1 MTTTTQAA
9 ITVIAA
15 LWSVFCFL
23 CGFSFGRRDEDH
35 ECFCSRTSSVH
46 TSKSNDLLGQ
56 PRLRTDYSPS
66 VDRKV
71 TSDVDAFIKLRNQKV
86 AENIGKDPPD
96 HEQHL

>member
-23 CGFSFGRRDEDH
+23 CGFSYGRRDED
-35 ECFCSRTSSVH
+35 
-46 TSKSNDLLGQ
+46 DLPSFIDDRPRDVLGQ

-71 TSDVDAFIKLRNQKV
+71 TSDVDAFIKLRNKKV

-96 HEQHL
+96 HGQHL